1 MLSFLK
7 NLFGKKTNNLENSVK
22 LEDKPK
28 KEVKKYKRKSTV
40 KTNKMQNNSILLEER
55 KDKLI
60 EILAKGELKY
70 NDNLEDFE
78 KDPFF
83 DDAARLVVAYQQV
96 SSELIQRKLKLGN
109 NRANRIIDQLEIV
122 GIIKTFKKHPNG
134 EVLIND
140 MEDLENYLRTGVLII
155 DFEQFLEEN
164 KQQIEERKIELEK
177 EEIKKTILEKNKKRQ
192 IKKDAFKELIDD
204 GLLNNNFSQE
214 GERREIIPQDVMDK
228 VWNRDG
234 GKCVQCGSQEHLEF
248 DHIIPFSKG
257 GATTYRN
264 LQILCKKCNIE
275 KSNKI
280 G

>member
-1 MLSFLK
+1 MLSFFK

-22 LEDKPK
+22 LEATPK
-28 KEVKKYKRKSTV
+28 KEVKKYIRKKTIKISPV
-40 KTNKMQNNSILLEER
+40 KNNSTLSKEE
-55 KDKLI
+55 LI
-60 EILAKGELKY
+60 EMLAKGELK
-70 NDNLEDFE
+70 NNKSLEILE
-78 KDPFF
+78 KDPFLKE
-83 DDAARLVVAYQQV
+83 AIRLVVSHQQV
-96 SSELIQRKLKLGN
+96 SNEFIQKRLKLGN
-109 NRANRIIDQLEIV
+109 NGANRIIDQLEKE
-122 GIIKTFKKHPNG
+122 GIIGTFEKRSNR
-134 EVLIND
+134 EVLVQNF
-140 MEDLENYLRTGVLII
+140 EDLENYFKTGILII

-192 IKKDAFKELIDD
+192 IIKDAFKELVDE